1 MAAAMMNVMAITV
14 SGTMGTV
21 AIEPSDVLKTCSANN
36 VGLNETHIT
45 A

>member
-1 MAAAMMNVMAITV
+1 MTNVMAKAV

-21 AIEPSDVLKTCSANN
+21 AIEPLSVLKTCSVNN